1 MNREELLVY
10 IRNAVLIGDMV
21 NNCQD
26 FDVITNLECRIKE
39 YVDLVELKESINGS
53 IEYNGMYFKE
63 ENGEIILTLCLG
75 NYSELNLGDSVDA
88 IGHCAFLHNTA
99 IKKVTGKCVSR
110 IGKCAFAE
118 CGIKGVDF
126 PILTEIGEG
135 CFYGS
140 FIESVKLPL
149 LDKISSGAFKECHH
163 FTVVLFSKII

>member
-63 ENGEIILTLCLG
+63 EMGRLYSHYVSAITRSLT
-75 NYSELNLGDSVDA
+75 SETL
-88 IGHCAFLHNTA
+88 
-99 IKKVTGKCVSR
+99 
-110 IGKCAFAE
+110 
-118 CGIKGVDF
+118 
-126 PILTEIGEG
+126 
-135 CFYGS
+135 
-140 FIESVKLPL
+140 
-149 LDKISSGAFKECHH
+149 
-163 FTVVLFSKII
+163 